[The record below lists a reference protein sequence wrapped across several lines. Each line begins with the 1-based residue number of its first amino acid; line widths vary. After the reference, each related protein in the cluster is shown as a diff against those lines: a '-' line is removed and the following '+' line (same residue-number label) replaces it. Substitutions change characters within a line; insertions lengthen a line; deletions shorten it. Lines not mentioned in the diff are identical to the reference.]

1 MKRFLI
7 ALILVGS
14 LSFGQTADQV
24 REQVRTETKKRIT
37 NLNKKF
43 DELLAITPSEKE
55 LRAACAVNCASPQ
68 VQDGLRNAAAKR
80 MAALDDVVS
89 QIHNEVD
96 AYIARTVDRK
106 QLDLDRKSIEQGL
119 KQILV
124 QVYDESA
131 SAFVLDS
138 ASGRSLIV
146 VYALR
151 KGTLMGERATSVTLR
166 AYKATDIGVEL
177 ADFTGDDMDG
187 YGNLSVKELHSPVP
201 DETWLLVLGYM
212 TGANGPNVRM
222 RVYAYDGAKFRT
234 MWMPENV
241 WGAFTIRVTD
251 HGFTVDGSY
260 YREDKERHDTYFL
273 GPDGLYLRPSGK

>member
-1 MKRFLI
+1 MKRFLL
-7 ALILVGS
+7 ALILVSS

-24 REQVRTETKKRIT
+24 REQVRTETEKRIT

-55 LRAACAVNCASPQ
+55 LRAACAVNCASPP
-68 VQDGLRNAAAKR
+68 VQDGLRNAAVKR
-80 MAALDDVVS
+80 MATLDAVVS
-89 QIHNEVD
+89 QIHREVD
-96 AYIARTVDRK
+96 AYIARTVDGK
-106 QLDLDRKSIEQGL
+106 HLDLDRKSVEQGL

-124 QVYDESA
+124 QEYDEPA
-131 SAFVLDS
+131 FAFVLNS
-138 ASGRSLIV
+138 ARGRSLIV
-146 VYALR
+146 AYALH
-151 KGTLMGERATSVTLR
+151 KGLMMGERATSVTLR
-166 AYKATDIGVEL
+166 AYKTTDIGVEL
-177 ADFTGDDMDG
+177 ADFTGDDMAG
-187 YGNLSVKELHSPVP
+187 YGNVSVKELHSPVP

-222 RVYAYDGAKFRT
+222 RVYAYNGTKFRT

-260 YREDKERHDTYFL
+260 YREGQERHDRYFL
-273 GPDGLYLRPSGK
+273 APDGLYLSPSGK